1 MTSEEIETQ
10 FFKIIFQGISN
21 IKKKTSKMN
30 DQTLSD
36 VMKEKENSF
45 IQWNLTKYKYR
56 KDKENEA
63 LNSLTMEK

>member
-36 VMKEKENSF
+36 VKKEKENSF